1 MSGGCRKVLEGRVQ
15 GATPIAGGGIE
26 YAHNPSVTSPEKIKI
41 LQQLLIVQYCTYIP
55 VALGQEVGGA
65 IAL

>member
-1 MSGGCRKVLEGRVQ
+1 MSGGYRKVLEGRVQ
-15 GATPIAGGGIE
+15 GAAPRTGGGIE
-26 YAHNPSVTSPEKIKI
+26 YARNPSVILPEKLFQI
-41 LQQLLIVQYCTYIP
+41 LQVIVQYCTYIP